1 MALVGVALHE
11 PFDVAGMHV
20 EFVLQDAA
28 RPDRPGLLIF
38 RHADALAAQVGGHR
52 DARIGAHDD
61 AGVEELAHGEDRDR
75 HPAGIAARHRDD
87 QRRHRH
93 LGDVE
98 FGEAQLPPEHLGRMH
113 HGGDEPDPLRRD
125 TAFEQRPRALVVGER
140 DTELE
145 VGSGHDWYNSVQ
157 RRAIS
162 CPALTLRS
170 ARDKISLHESEL
182 DAHASRRVGRP
193 HASRRRAVRG
203 SSAWGEREVGVN
215 SRWAH

>member
-1 MALVGVALHE
+1 MLRGRRDLVDAHARRGGEAGGAAMALVGIALHE

-38 RHADALAAQVGGHR
+38 RHADALAAQVGGRR

-113 HGGDEPDPLRRD
+113 HGGDELDPLRRD

-140 DTELE
+140 DTQLE
-145 VGSGHDWYNSVQ
+145 VGSGH
-157 RRAIS
+157 
-162 CPALTLRS
+162 
-170 ARDKISLHESEL
+170 
-182 DAHASRRVGRP
+182 G
-193 HASRRRAVRG
+193 G
-203 SSAWGEREVGVN
+203 
-215 SRWAH
+215 

>member
-1 MALVGVALHE
+1 MQHLAHVGGRRDLVDAHAWRRGEAGGAAMALVGIALHE
-11 PFDVAGMHV
+11 PFDLAGMHA

-38 RHADALAAQVGGHR
+38 RHADALAAQVGRRG
-52 DARIGAHDD
+52 DAGIVAHDD

-113 HGGDEPDPLRRD
+113 HGGDELDPLRR
-125 TAFEQRPRALVVGER
+125 RRGLRAAAACARCRRARCSARGGER
-140 DTELE
+140 
-145 VGSGHDWYNSVQ
+145 S
-157 RRAIS
+157 
-162 CPALTLRS
+162 
-170 ARDKISLHESEL
+170 
-182 DAHASRRVGRP
+182 
-193 HASRRRAVRG
+193 
-203 SSAWGEREVGVN
+203 WGIN
-215 SRWAH
+215 P